1 MAALIAMALATAGTS
16 AQNPATPSSDGAQV
30 LGKIGPTWP
39 ITEHDLLDVM
49 LAKARHKQED
59 GEAAQLEE
67 QLHTRAKDYIEHP
80 PSLHLARA
88 THDSSRPFDPTLVL
102 PVDIQDTK
110 GHVLWP
116 KGTRV
121 NPLEFQSFGET
132 LLFVDGDDPAQV
144 SWLQRR
150 LAADPLPALHDKV
163 VLTGGSPARLAEEL
177 RLTQPLYF
185 DQDGRLVAKFAID
198 AVPATVAA
206 DPNAPRERLV
216 LRTFDPLETSP

>member
-1 MAALIAMALATAGTS
+1 MALALAIATAGVS
-16 AQNPATPSSDGAQV
+16 AQTAEAPPPDGAQM

-39 ITEHDLLDVM
+39 IAEHDLLDVM

-67 QLHTRAKDYIEHP
+67 QLHTRTRNYIEHP

-102 PVDIQDTK
+102 PVDIRDAK
-110 GHVLWP
+110 GHVLWA

-121 NPLEFQSFGET
+121 NPLEHHSFDEA
-132 LLFVDGDDPAQV
+132 LLFVDGDDQAQV

-150 LAADPLPALHDKV
+150 LASDTLPALHDKV
-163 VLTGGSPARLAEEL
+163 VLTGGSPTNLAEQL
-177 RLTQPLYF
+177 HLSQPLYF

-198 AVPATVAA
+198 AVPASVAS
-206 DPNAPRERLV
+206 DPEAPRQQL
-216 LRTFDPLETSP
+216 LIRTYDPLEQGP